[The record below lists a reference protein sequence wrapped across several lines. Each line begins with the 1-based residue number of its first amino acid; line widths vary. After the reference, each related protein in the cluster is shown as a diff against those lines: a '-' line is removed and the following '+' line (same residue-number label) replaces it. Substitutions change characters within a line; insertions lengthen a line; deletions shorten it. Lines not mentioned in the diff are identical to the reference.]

1 MMPSMEMS
9 AKHHTLEVAPCS
21 LSPHCA
27 QAAAMRSSTRTK
39 TVNASTNAKKD
50 ALAELTAA
58 RTAKEKRTQDQQ
70 QCV

>member
-1 MMPSMEMS
+1 
-9 AKHHTLEVAPCS
+9 
-21 LSPHCA
+21 
-27 QAAAMRSSTRTK
+27 MRSSTRTK

-70 QCV
+70 QLYGASHTCLTLMTAAARM